1 MSMSRAHDK
10 IHGKDT
16 ATAERREAERYPF
29 VCPVEVVDVA
39 GSAMISAR
47 TSDLSL
53 QGCYIDTLNTL
64 PKGTRVRLQLNKN
77 NQRLEVRA
85 QVTACHVGGMGV
97 VFEQL
102 SPAQQGTVVSWLES
116 TFAPA
121 EAPFRSA
128 RSISTA
134 APEDKPKEKTRFG
147 VSLVRILERKGVLT
161 HSEAAELLRDLNS

>member
-1 MSMSRAHDK
+1 MSRAYDK
-10 IHGKDT
+10 TQSKDT
-16 ATAERREAERYPF
+16 ATAERRDAERYPF
-29 VCPVEVVDVA
+29 VCPIEVVDVA

-53 QGCYIDTLNTL
+53 HGCYIDTLNPL

-77 NQRLEVRA
+77 NQRLELRA
-85 QVTACHVGGMGV
+85 EVTACHVGGMGV

-102 SPAQQGTVVSWLES
+102 SLAQQGTVVSWLES

-128 RSISTA
+128 RSAA

-161 HSEAAELLRDLNS
+161 HSEAEALLRDLDS

>member
-29 VCPVEVVDVA
+29 VCPVEVVDIA

-128 RSISTA
+128 RSMSTA

-147 VSLVRILERKGVLT
+147 LSLVRILERKGVLT

>member
-1 MSMSRAHDK
+1 MSMFRAHDK
-10 IHGKDT
+10 TQGKDT

-102 SPAQQGTVVSWLES
+102 SPAQQGIVVSWLES

-128 RSISTA
+128 RSVSTA
-134 APEDKPKEKTRFG
+134 VREDKPKEKTRFG

>member
-1 MSMSRAHDK
+1 MSMSKAHDK
-10 IHGKDT
+10 VHGKDT

-47 TSDLSL
+47 TSDLSF

-64 PKGTRVRLQLNKN
+64 PKGARVRLQLNKN

-85 QVTACHVGGMGV
+85 AVTACHSDRVGL

-102 SPAQQGTVVSWLES
+102 SAAQQGTVGRWLEG

-121 EAPFRSA
+121 AGPFRSA
-128 RSISTA
+128 RSA
-134 APEDKPKEKTRFG
+134 GAP
-147 VSLVRILERKGVLT
+147 
-161 HSEAAELLRDLNS
+161 

>member
-10 IHGKDT
+10 THEKDT

-77 NQRLEVRA
+77 NQRLGLRA
-85 QVTACHVGGMGV
+85 EVTACHVGGMGV

-102 SPAQQGTVVSWLES
+102 SPAQQGTLLSWLES
-116 TFAPA
+116 TFAPS

-128 RSISTA
+128 RSAA
-134 APEDKPKEKTRFG
+134 APENDPKEKTRFG

-161 HSEAAELLRDLNS
+161 HSEAEALLLDLNS

>member
-1 MSMSRAHDK
+1 MSRAPDK
-10 IHGKDT
+10 TYGKET
-16 ATAERREAERYPF
+16 ASAERRDAQRYAF
-29 VCPVEVVDVA
+29 VCPVEVMDVA
-39 GSAMISAR
+39 GTAAISAR

-53 QGCYIDTLNTL
+53 HGCYIDTLNPL
-64 PKGTRVRLQLNKN
+64 PVGTRVRLQLNKN
-77 NQRLEVRA
+77 NQRLELRA
-85 QVTACHVGGMGV
+85 EVTACHVGGMGV

-102 SPAQQGTVVSWLES
+102 SLAQQGTVVSWLES

-128 RSISTA
+128 RSAA

-161 HSEAAELLRDLNS
+161 HSEAEALLRDLDS

>member
-1 MSMSRAHDK
+1 MSMSSAHDK
-10 IHGKDT
+10 TYGKDT

-29 VCPVEVVDVA
+29 VCPVEVVDIA
-39 GSAMISAR
+39 GSTLISAR

-77 NQRLEVRA
+77 NQRLGLRA
-85 QVTACHVGGMGV
+85 EVTACHVGGMGL

-102 SPAQQGTVVSWLES
+102 SPAQQGTIVSWLES

-128 RSISTA
+128 RSAA
-134 APEDKPKEKTRFG
+134 APENDPKEKTRFG

-161 HSEAAELLRDLNS
+161 HSEAEALLRDLNS

>member
-1 MSMSRAHDK
+1 MFRAHDK
-10 IHGKDT
+10 TQGKDT

-128 RSISTA
+128 RSVSTA

>member
-10 IHGKDT
+10 THGKDT

-85 QVTACHVGGMGV
+85 EVTACHPGGMGM

-102 SPAQQGTVVSWLES
+102 SAAQQGTVVRWLES

-128 RSISTA
+128 RSA
-134 APEDKPKEKTRFG
+134 APREDAAKKKSGFG
-147 VSLVRILERKGVLT
+147 LKLVRILERKGILT
-161 HSEAAELLRDLNS
+161 HSEADELLRDLDS

>member
-1 MSMSRAHDK
+1 MSMSKAHDK
-10 IHGKDT
+10 VHGKDT
-16 ATAERREAERYPF
+16 ATAERRDAERFPF

-39 GSAMISAR
+39 GSTMISAR

-85 QVTACHVGGMGV
+85 EVTACHVGGMGM

-102 SPAQQGTVVSWLES
+102 SAAQQGTVVRWLES

-128 RSISTA
+128 RSAA

-147 VSLVRILERKGVLT
+147 ASLVRILERKGVLT

>member
-1 MSMSRAHDK
+1 MSMFRAHDK
-10 IHGKDT
+10 TQGKDT

-77 NQRLEVRA
+77 NQRLGLRA
-85 QVTACHVGGMGV
+85 EVTACHVGGMGV

-102 SPAQQGTVVSWLES
+102 SPAQQSTIVSWLES

-128 RSISTA
+128 RSAA
-134 APEDKPKEKTRFG
+134 APENDPKEKTRFG

>member
-1 MSMSRAHDK
+1 MSMFRAHDK
-10 IHGKDT
+10 THGKDT
-16 ATAERREAERYPF
+16 DTAERREAERYPF

-77 NQRLEVRA
+77 NQRLGLRA
-85 QVTACHVGGMGV
+85 EVTACHVGGMGV

-102 SPAQQGTVVSWLES
+102 SPAQQGTLLSWLES

-128 RSISTA
+128 RSVSTA
-134 APEDKPKEKTRFG
+134 APEEDPKKKTRFG

>member
-1 MSMSRAHDK
+1 MSRAPDK
-10 IHGKDT
+10 TYGKDT
-16 ATAERREAERYPF
+16 ATAERRDAERYPF

-53 QGCYIDTLNTL
+53 QGCYIDTLNPL

-77 NQRLEVRA
+77 NQRLGLRA
-85 QVTACHVGGMGV
+85 EVTACHVGGMGV
-97 VFEQL
+97 MFEHL
-102 SPAQQGTVVSWLES
+102 SPAQQGTIISWLES
-116 TFAPA
+116 TFAPP

-128 RSISTA
+128 RSVSTA
-134 APEDKPKEKTRFG
+134 APEDDPKKKTRFG

-161 HSEAAELLRDLNS
+161 HSEAEALLRDLDS

>member
-1 MSMSRAHDK
+1 MSRAHDK
-10 IHGKDT
+10 NQGKDT

-29 VCPVEVVDVA
+29 VCPVEVIDVA
-39 GSAMISAR
+39 GSTMISAR

-53 QGCYIDTLNTL
+53 QGCYIDTLNPL

-77 NQRLEVRA
+77 NQRLELRA
-85 QVTACHVGGMGV
+85 QVMACHVGGMGV

-116 TFAPA
+116 TFALA

-128 RSISTA
+128 RSA
-134 APEDKPKEKTRFG
+134 APPEDDPKKKSRFG
-147 VSLVRILERKGVLT
+147 LRLVRILERKGVLT
-161 HSEAAELLRDLNS
+161 HSEADELLRDLDS